1 MRKER
6 DVEGLIKALGH
17 INNDVR
23 SDAVQ
28 AIVEIGDP
36 KAVEPLINALN
47 DADWEVREKVAEALD
62 KIRSRAV
69 QL

>member
-6 DVEGLIKALGH
+6 DVEGLIKALGN

-28 AIVEIGDP
+28 AFVEIGDP

-47 DADWEVREKVAEALD
+47 DKDEHVRRAAAVTLG
-62 KIRSRAV
+62 KIGDPKA
-69 QL
+69 

>member
-1 MRKER
+1 
-6 DVEGLIKALGH
+6 
-17 INNDVR
+17 
-23 SDAVQ
+23 VQ